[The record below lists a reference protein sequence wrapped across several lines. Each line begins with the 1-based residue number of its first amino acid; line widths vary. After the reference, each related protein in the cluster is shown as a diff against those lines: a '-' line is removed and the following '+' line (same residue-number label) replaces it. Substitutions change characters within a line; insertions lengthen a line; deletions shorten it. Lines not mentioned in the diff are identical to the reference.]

1 MTPLHPWES
10 ARRRSAMHRAVR
22 TVFDSRGYLEI
33 QTPLLTPAPIPESHI
48 QLFSTESADDHGIS
62 GPLYLTPSPEVWM
75 KQALARGSPSL
86 YQIARCF
93 RRGEPADSL
102 HRQEFTMLEWYRLNA
117 ESRDNIPVMQE
128 LLHRC
133 ARAVG
138 VPPSPSIGAPIR
150 TLTMEEAFISFAG
163 FSLEDDLRSA
173 GAAPPRADPPLS
185 SRPHPHSGDSRAA
198 APPPH
203 SAPPPGESPVA
214 RILSRRL
221 AEHGL
226 PVSPVCPGRAADGSG
241 HLHRGIAESSADL
254 FHRLFLTL
262 VEPKLPADKP
272 LVVTQWPALIPT
284 LARPLPGTPWADRW
298 ELYINGIEIAN
309 CYGEENDRAALEAYW
324 NAEASGCG
332 HPVSPPSRENSWIDT
347 IAQGMPPCSG
357 AAVGLDRLL
366 AVLLGERGLDRL
378 DIFPINGII
387 S

>member
-1 MTPLHPWES
+1 MTPLHPWET

-22 TVFDSRGYLEI
+22 TFFDSRGYLEI
-33 QTPLLTPAPIPESHI
+33 QTPLLTPAPIPESQI

-75 KQALARGSPSL
+75 KQALAGGSPSL

-102 HRQEFTMLEWYRLNA
+102 HRHEFTMLEWYRLNA
-117 ESRDNIPVMQE
+117 ESRENIPVMQE

-138 VPPSPSIGAPIR
+138 APLSPSIGAPIR

-173 GAAPPRADPPLS
+173 GAASLPAAPPLS
-185 SRPHPHSGDSRAA
+185 SRPQPRSGDSRAA
-198 APPPH
+198 A
-203 SAPPPGESPVA
+203 APPPGESPVA

-226 PVSPVCPGRAADGSG
+226 PISPGRAADGSG
-241 HLHRGIAESSADL
+241 HLNQGIAESPADL

-272 LVVTQWPALIPT
+272 LIVTQWPALIPT

-324 NAEASGCG
+324 NTESPGCG
-332 HPVSPPSRENSWIDT
+332 HPFSPPSRENSWIDT
-347 IAQGMPPCSG
+347 IARGMPPCSG

>member
-1 MTPLHPWES
+1 MTPPSRWQA

-22 TVFDSRGYLEI
+22 TFFDSRGYLEI
-33 QTPLLTPAPIPESHI
+33 QTPLLTPAPIPESQI
-48 QLFSTESADDHGIS
+48 QLFSTESADNHGIS

-75 KQALARGSPSL
+75 KQALAGGSPSL

-102 HRQEFTMLEWYRLNA
+102 HRHEFTMLEWYRLNA
-117 ESRDNIPVMQE
+117 ESRENIPVMQE

-138 VPPSPSIGAPIR
+138 APPSPSIRAPIR

-173 GAAPPRADPPLS
+173 GAASLPADPPLS
-185 SRPHPHSGDSRAA
+185 SRPHPRSGDSRAA
-198 APPPH
+198 A
-203 SAPPPGESPVA
+203 APPPGESPVA

-221 AEHGL
+221 AEHSL
-226 PVSPVCPGRAADGSG
+226 PVSPGRAADGSG
-241 HLHRGIAESSADL
+241 HLNQGIAESPADL

-272 LVVTQWPALIPT
+272 LAVTQWPALIPT

-324 NAEASGCG
+324 NTESPGCG
-332 HPVSPPSRENSWIDT
+332 NPFSPPSRENSWIDT
-347 IAQGMPPCSG
+347 IARGMPPCSG